1 MGNEYAELPRD
12 PVDVAE
18 LERDLEETFGSS
30 EQQLQDY
37 WEHQQNQ
44 ADMEY
49 GDED

>member
-1 MGNEYAELPRD
+1 MNEYAELPRD

-18 LERDLEETFGSS
+18 LERDYEETYGTS
-30 EQQLQDY
+30 EEQFKSR